1 MKLSFIVKQINEQ
14 TEIKL
19 KKEFS
24 SYKIEYKRYNI
35 DYKKSDISKKCTY
48 MVDAY
53 YKDYDILVMDKRK
66 LNKFIRKY
74 GLKLTSAEILH
85 GGWNNKIY
93 IKNNGETLGTGF
105 YIFIRYNRI
114 L

>member
-14 TEIKL
+14 IDIEL
-19 KKEFS
+19 KKEFI
-24 SYKIEYKRYNI
+24 SYKKEYKRRDNYR
-35 DYKKSDISKKCTY
+35 KSDISRKCSY
-48 MVDAY
+48 IVSSY
-53 YKDYDILVMDKRK
+53 YEDYDILVMDKRK

-74 GLKLTSAEILH
+74 GLKLTSAKILH
-85 GGWNNKIY
+85 GEWNNKIS
-93 IKNNGETLGTGF
+93 IKNYNETLGTSF